1 MNTLTQ
7 LEHLKTYSFIKD
19 ALDKREVGVFA
30 LWLDIYTGDV
40 YVFNEKEKT
49 FLVLND
55 ETYKDLL
62 KVTN

>member
-1 MNTLTQ
+1 MTQ
-7 LEHLKTYSFIKD
+7 LENLKSYSFMKE
-19 ALDKREVGVFA
+19 ALDKKEVGVFA

-55 ETYKDLL
+55 ESYKSLL
-62 KVTN
+62 KIAN